1 MWRTIGLLTVCC
13 GIFLGLLMT
22 FAIAGIKS

>member
-1 MWRTIGLLTVCC
+1 MWKTIGLLTVAS
-13 GIFLGLLMT
+13 GIFLALLMS